1 TPLRTGPRITPMA
14 HAAAKPRTAPPEGEA
29 AATRARK
36 LPAEGDKSLTGSRA
50 SVAGVAVLRPYEPVL
65 ALRQRLMPQRSRER
79 RPLKGEA
86 AATKARKLPQREIN
100 R

>member
-1 TPLRTGPRITPMA
+1 LVGM
-14 HAAAKPRTAPPEGEA
+14 
-29 AATRARK
+29 
-36 LPAEGDKSLTGSRA
+36 
-50 SVAGVAVLRPYEPVL
+50 RPYEPVL